1 MDLQVNRY
9 RHAELGKNR
18 MVLLDDDD
26 TLCSLAHV
34 MSETFNDQI
43 FLQRMEVLFL
53 IKDKF
58 SGLHVHG

>member
-1 MDLQVNRY
+1 
-9 RHAELGKNR
+9 
-18 MVLLDDDD
+18 MVLLNDDD